1 MFRQLSRFSTTSPW
15 LFLMYIVVLPFL
27 FTLCM
32 LTIFTTTTTKMT
44 KTMALV
50 EDLNVAQHLLQ
61 RSARDTNADEDDDGG
76 GDYDGSSNETESDSA
91 QFGSQ
96 LKRDGAAEG
105 ISIGTFLGNISA
117 PARAQLH
124 NIVNNASMTKK
135 EMSEALDAWAHAQG
149 QLFNT
154 VYLGLK
160 AAYESA
166 RQQLDQRHA
175 AQMQNQTQAVRE
187 ADAKIQT
194 IANNQFITLAEEKQQ
209 MVEQM
214 AKFPADVQQTL
225 LQFAPYPYNKK

>member
-1 MFRQLSRFSTTSPW
+1 
-15 LFLMYIVVLPFL
+15 
-27 FTLCM
+27 
-32 LTIFTTTTTKMT
+32 MT
-44 KTMALV
+44 RTMALA
-50 EDLNVAQHLLQ
+50 EDLNMAEHLLL
-61 RSARDTNADEDDDGG
+61 RSARDTSADEDDGG
-76 GDYDGSSNETESDSA
+76 GDFDGSSNETESDSA

-96 LKRDGAAEG
+96 LKRDGAAGG

-117 PARAQLH
+117 SARAQLH

-135 EMSEALDAWAHAQG
+135 EMSEALDTWAQAQG

-225 LQFAPYPYNKK
+225 LQFA